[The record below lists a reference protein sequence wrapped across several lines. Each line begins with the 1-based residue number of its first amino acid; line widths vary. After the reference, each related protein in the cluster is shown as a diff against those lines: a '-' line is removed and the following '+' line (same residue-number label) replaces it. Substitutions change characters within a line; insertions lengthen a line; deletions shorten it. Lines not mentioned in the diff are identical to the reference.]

1 MNQTGKNPALRLFFA
16 LWPNE
21 PVRAT
26 LARWLPPL
34 QALCGGSPMRADTL
48 HSTLVFLGA
57 VDASKLE
64 ALLLAAQEVAG
75 KSFQIEFDMARYWGH
90 NHILYAAPQHVPA
103 ALVELQGELERC
115 LRKHRFNFES
125 REFKPHVTL
134 LRHSKW
140 TDAPLPEMPVVGWR
154 AREFVLVQSLGDERG
169 ARYEVLARF
178 ALDKDGGVK

>member
-1 MNQTGKNPALRLFFA
+1 MVTVEKNPSLRLFFA
-16 LWPNE
+16 LWPDE
-21 PVRAT
+21 AVRSE
-26 LARWLPPL
+26 LSRWQPPL
-34 QALCGGSPMRADTL
+34 QALCGGSPMSADTL

-57 VDASKLE
+57 VEASRLE

-75 KSFQIEFDMARYWGH
+75 KPMQIEFDVARYWGH

-103 ALVELQGELERC
+103 ALVELQSELERR
-115 LRKHRFNFES
+115 LRKHRFGFEA

-140 TDAPLPEMPVVGWR
+140 TDAPLPGMPVVRWPV
-154 AREFVLVQSLGDERG
+154 REFALVQSLGDERG

-178 ALDKDGGVK
+178 ALS